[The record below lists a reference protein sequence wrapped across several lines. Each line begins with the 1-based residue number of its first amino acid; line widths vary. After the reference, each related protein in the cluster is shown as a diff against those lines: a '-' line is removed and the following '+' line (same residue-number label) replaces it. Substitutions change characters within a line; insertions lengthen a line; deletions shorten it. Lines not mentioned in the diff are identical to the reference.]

1 MAEFELNEDDRET
14 IEAEH
19 AEVLQAVATGSR
31 SWPAMTYEQGVD
43 AALSWVLGDRE
54 ERPYTEA

>member
-1 MAEFELNEDDRET
+1 MADFELSNEDREA
-14 IEAEH
+14 IEEEH
-19 AEVLQAVATGSR
+19 GEVLAAVAEGRR

-54 ERPYTEA
+54 EPPYTGA